1 LKNRSGSGFLNPATT
16 TTCIAHTRSGPVRWI
31 HPSRTL
37 VRRAVVSKSISKFK
51 WLALDTSKKDTLI
64 TLHARITISIMQFT
78 SITRCAQITHCSCRQ
93 VFAEPQ
99 RLQQERSPAY
109 RPGLRKVRCRSR
121 PPTSISLYSPA
132 FTLRVRHRR
141 RTWTGNL
148 NQTSHVRRDD

>member
-1 LKNRSGSGFLNPATT
+1 MVFELTVVVVSQRFTTTT
-16 TTCIAHTRSGPVRWI
+16 TTCLAHTRSGPLDSSMPDTRAV
-31 HPSRTL
+31 

-78 SITRCAQITHCSCRQ
+78 SITRCTQITHCSCRQ

-99 RLQQERSPAY
+99 SLQQERSQAY

-121 PPTSISLYSPA
+121 PPTSISLTRSTP
-132 FTLRVRHRR
+132 LRSHYAYD
-141 RTWTGNL
+141 TGGERG
-148 NQTSHVRRDD
+148 QET